1 VIRHIAAIDTNV
13 ILDILDTTETPAS
26 VDRRTRIGLTLE
38 ALRKERARFVVPS
51 PVVAELCRGLRGS
64 EVVRELAKAVLR
76 GVRVEA
82 LDLAAAEVAG
92 RIADVLVPGK
102 KGLERGAVKYDAL
115 IAGLAHHID
124 ARWLVTSNVRDLKT
138 CLDAINSNVKVVN
151 PIESFT
157 RQGVLVQLMRPP
169 IPAPPPAP
177 ATADTVDDPVE

>member
-1 VIRHIAAIDTNV
+1 MWCRPPSSQSCAG
-13 ILDILDTTETPAS
+13 AS
-26 VDRRTRIGLTLE
+26 W
-38 ALRKERARFVVPS
+38 
-51 PVVAELCRGLRGS
+51 LRGGPGT
-64 EVVRELAKAVLR
+64 RQGGAA

-151 PIESFT
+151 PVESFT

-169 IPAPPPAP
+169 MPAPPPAP
-177 ATADTVDDPVE
+177 ATADAVDDPVE

>member
-1 VIRHIAAIDTNV
+1 MDGVTLAVAYVRKLGASATPPVVEGDVAKGKAIFAIRNCATCHDLGYGPN
-13 ILDILDTTETPAS
+13 LAS
-26 VDRRTRIGLTLE
+26 IGARRT
-38 ALRKERARFVVPS
+38 AASLRESVTDP
-51 PVVAELCRGLRGS
+51 
-64 EVVRELAKAVLR
+64 
-76 GVRVEA
+76 
-82 LDLAAAEVAG
+82 AAEVAG

-151 PIESFT
+151 PVESFT

-169 IPAPPPAP
+169 MPAPPPAP
-177 ATADTVDDPVE
+177 ATADAVDDPVE